1 MTAPLAPTAR
11 LVTALFAGSGALHL
25 VRPQI
30 FEPIVPRALPAHR
43 ELVLAS
49 GVAEIACAA
58 GLLAPRTRRV
68 AGIAS
73 AALLLTV
80 LPANVQMALDAQRA
94 VQRKGWTPRREVM
107 RTGTLLRL
115 PLQAPLV
122 RAAWR
127 AGR

>member
-1 MTAPLAPTAR
+1 M
-11 LVTALFAGSGALHL
+11 FAGSGVLHL

-30 FEPIVPRALPAHR
+30 FEPIVPRVLPAHR

-94 VQRKGWTPRREVM
+94 VQRRGWTPQREVM